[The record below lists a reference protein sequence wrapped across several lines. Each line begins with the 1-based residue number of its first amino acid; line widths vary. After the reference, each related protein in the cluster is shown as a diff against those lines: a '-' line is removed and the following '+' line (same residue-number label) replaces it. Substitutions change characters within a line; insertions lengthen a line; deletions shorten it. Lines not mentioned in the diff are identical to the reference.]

1 MEVLQIMEDFPTE
14 RENIELSVRREAM
27 AHAIARYL
35 ADEFGIEVWISDQT
49 VFGEP
54 NDQGQRIDQTT
65 FFVRAFCTW
74 DEMKEAADQALCECI
89 NHDSELV
96 ELGLL
101 PPWKHGCIVPMKDY
115 V

>member
-1 MEVLQIMEDFPTE
+1 MEDFSTE
-14 RENIELSVRREAM
+14 PEKIELSVRREAM

-49 VFGEP
+49 IFGEP
-54 NDQGQRIDQTT
+54 NDQGQRTDQTT

-74 DEMKEAADQALCECI
+74 DEMKKAADQALCECI

-96 ELGLL
+96 KLGLL
-101 PPWKHGCIVPMKDY
+101 PAWKHGCIIPMDNY